1 MVPLNAAKAHYFA
14 VDTNLLH
21 INDYSIKKLNK
32 VVNSIAI

>member
-1 MVPLNAAKAHYFA
+1 MLPLNTAKVHYFA

-32 VVNSIAI
+32 AVNSIAI